1 METWRLLDTETPDL
15 AAMNLAIEEAIFLAK
30 IRQKVPPTVRFWR
43 NRHAA
48 VIGYSQKVEAEVNL
62 KLCADEGIEIVRRFS
77 GGGAVYQDLGNLNYT
92 LVLGADHPM
101 IGSLEIRESY
111 RVLTTG
117 VTGGLKELGIDLVFD
132 PPSDLLAGKRK
143 VSGNAQSR
151 KRRTILHHGTLLVKA
166 DLNLLAEVLDA
177 KGDGPKNS
185 KFASKK
191 RPVTNLA
198 DEVGRHLDMQEV
210 KHALHRGFERAF
222 SVKLVQRQLSLE
234 EEESAQAFYANKYS
248 RKEWNFWR

>member
-1 METWRLLDTETPDL
+1 MGTWRLLDTETPDL

-30 IRQKVPPTVRFWR
+30 IRKKVPPTVRFWR
-43 NRHAA
+43 NRRAA

-62 KLCADEGIEIVRRFS
+62 KLCADEGIEIVRRLS

-92 LVLGADHPM
+92 LVLGAAHPLVE
-101 IGSLEIRESY
+101 SLEIRESY
-111 RVLTTG
+111 KVLTTG
-117 VTGGLKELGIDLVFD
+117 VVEGLKELGIDLVFD

-166 DLNLLAEVLDA
+166 DLHLLTEVLDA
-177 KGDGPKNS
+177 KGEGLKNS
-185 KFASKK
+185 KITSKK
-191 RPVTNLA
+191 KPVTNLA
-198 DEVGRHLDMQEV
+198 DEIERTLAIQEV
-210 KHALHRGFERAF
+210 KQALQRGFERAF
-222 SVKLVQRQLSLE
+222 SVKLVRRQLSLE
-234 EEESAQAFYANKYS
+234 EEESAQSFYAEKYS